1 MINIKDKSKC
11 CGCSACFN
19 ICPKNAIIMKEDEY
33 GFKYPI
39 VDKEKC
45 INCGL
50 CERVCPILNNKKEEN
65 KIEAYACYNKNID
78 ERLNSSS
85 GGIFALLA
93 KEIIKRNG
101 IVFGAA
107 FDKKFDVKHIFI
119 DNEKDLEKLMGSKYV
134 QSDIGNTY
142 KKVKEFL
149 EKGKYVLFSG
159 TPCQIEGL
167 KKYLQK
173 DYDNLYTQD
182 IICHGVPSPKIWQM
196 YLEYRKNLLNDDIK
210 NISFRNKE
218 KSWSLYKLK
227 ILFNKHKYNK
237 IFIDDPYMKLF
248 LQNITLRDSC
258 YDCSFKKKYRESDIT
273 LADYWGIN
281 KIHKN
286 MNDDKGVSLLVVNSN
301 KGEELFNCI
310 NKNIVYEK
318 TDIDEAIKYNP
329 SMIESSSKNKN
340 RDTIM
345 NEINELNFDKVV
357 NKYIPKEKILKR
369 IFVKFKRIIKKI
381 IRRS

>member
-134 QSDIGNTY
+134 QSDICNTY

-210 NISFRNKE
+210 NIFFRNKE

-286 MNDDKGVSLLVVNSN
+286 MNDDKGVSLLVVNSK
-301 KGEELFNCI
+301 KGQELFDCI
-310 NKNIVYEK
+310 NENIIYEK
-318 TDIDEAIKYNP
+318 TNIDDAIKYNP
-329 SMIESSSKNKN
+329 SMIESPLKNKN